1 MKKKRLEAGQ
11 DFPRFLKHVRKE
23 QNVLLEQL
31 SRGLMTVSNLARI
44 EKGQR
49 PISKSMRDC
58 LLGRLGIAS
67 DLYENMLNI
76 FQMKEVN
83 GTVEQLQKY
92 VQCYDKQAKEKVV
105 LIGEIYLKTEDINW
119 ISE

>member
-76 FQMKEVN
+76 EDYAIWERQRCILCAIEFKE
-83 GTVEQLQKY
+83 T
-92 VQCYDKQAKEKVV
+92 
-105 LIGEIYLKTEDINW
+105 
-119 ISE
+119 

>member
-44 EKGQR
+44 EKGQ
-49 PISKSMRDC
+49 STTTVLSNDEGRD
-58 LLGRLGIAS
+58 I
-67 DLYENMLNI
+67 
-76 FQMKEVN
+76 
-83 GTVEQLQKY
+83 
-92 VQCYDKQAKEKVV
+92 
-105 LIGEIYLKTEDINW
+105 KTTE
-119 ISE
+119 SRF